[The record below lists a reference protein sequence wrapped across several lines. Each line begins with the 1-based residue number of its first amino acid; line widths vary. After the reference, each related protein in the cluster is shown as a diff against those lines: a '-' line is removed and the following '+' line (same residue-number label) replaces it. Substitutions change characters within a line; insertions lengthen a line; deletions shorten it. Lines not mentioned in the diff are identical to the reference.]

1 MLNGIRVFSNN
12 PVWRHILSELGAT
25 VVDVPSVLDVNLD
38 KIPID
43 GAITPDELKSIIV
56 QHADHTKILES
67 VFGKNVPQLSDM
79 QQCVIVSL
87 VCSGGMTGSELKNNL
102 AHMPVATHTID
113 NAIYELRKLYGRDFI
128 LLENGVYKI
137 GTV

>member
-1 MLNGIRVFSNN
+1 MLNGIRVFSGN

-25 VVDVPSVLDVNLD
+25 LTDAPNVLDVNLD
-38 KIPID
+38 KIILD
-43 GAITPDELKSIIV
+43 GPITPDELKSIIV
-56 QHADHTKILES
+56 KHADNTKILKS
-67 VFGKNVPQLSDM
+67 VFGKNIPQLSDM
-79 QQCVIVSL
+79 QQCVIVAL
-87 VCSGGMTGSELKNNL
+87 VRGHGMTGTELKSTL

-113 NAIYELRKLYGRDFI
+113 NAIYELRKLYGSDFI